1 MNHTKKKST
10 QIELTSFDFW
20 EVKVS
25 SIKGL
30 LTERVWPV
38 HSLIRQLMHKR

>member
-1 MNHTKKKST
+1 M
-10 QIELTSFDFW
+10 ELTSFDFW